1 MIPEQTYFPDPAL
14 DRAFGV
20 VMALATEVWVLKD
33 RVAGLEAQ
41 LVARGMVDR
50 EALSRE
56 PADDVAR
63 EEREAFVAHLMQNLL
78 GVQQA
83 KGTR

>member
-1 MIPEQTYFPDPAL
+1 MTAQDTAAIVKGIAPVILQ
-14 DRAFGV
+14 V
-20 VMALATEVWVLKD
+20 VSQA
-33 RVAGLEAQ
+33 VAPLHVKIAALEAQ
-41 LVARGMVDR
+41 LAGRALVDR

-56 PADDVAR
+56 PTDDAVR
-63 EEREAFVAHLMQNLL
+63 EEREAFVAHLLQNLL

>member
-1 MIPEQTYFPDPAL
+1 MKTLLLSASDVRRL
-14 DRAFGV
+14 
-20 VMALATEVWVLKD
+20 L
-33 RVAGLEAQ
+33 
-41 LVARGMVDR
+41 DR

-56 PADDVAR
+56 PADDAVR
-63 EEREAFVAHLMQNLL
+63 EEREAFVAHLMQNLT